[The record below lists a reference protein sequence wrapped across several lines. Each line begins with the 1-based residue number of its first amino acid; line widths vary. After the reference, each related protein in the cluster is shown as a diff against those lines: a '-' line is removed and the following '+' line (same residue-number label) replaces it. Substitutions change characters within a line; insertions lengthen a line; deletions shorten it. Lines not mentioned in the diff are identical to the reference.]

1 MCRYTGKISS
11 DELAELNDQV
21 VTEGGL
27 EDTYTINDVVGKSGI
42 EAYMETTLQG
52 TKGSEKVVVNNT
64 GKVITILERKE
75 AQPGADVY
83 LTIDKDLT
91 EAVYN
96 IIEQKSPVW
105 WQARSSTP
113 KNSICRRMPRARPLR
128 SRSMTCILP

>member
-1 MCRYTGKISS
+1 M
-11 DELAELNDQV
+11 

-96 IIEQKSPVW
+96 IIEQSWPVW

-113 KNSICRRMPRARPLR
+113 KNSIAGECQELVH
-128 SRSMTCILP
+128 